1 LIENNVILNR
11 LFTQNVFFD
20 MVHDS
25 DNTTYGTVI
34 QRYVN
39 DVEDKDN
46 GTLISE
52 VYRFMSKKYRNEYFY
67 QNTLLNTLLLGIH
80 SINTTTALT
89 QIPISK
95 SKADFILINGKA
107 VVYEIKTE
115 LDTFDR
121 LDTQLGDYFKAF
133 NHVCV
138 VTSECQYER
147 AANLLADTP
156 VGIYV
161 LTRKNTISSK
171 LKKEPIEDN
180 SSLDYTAIFKVLHK
194 REYEDILLQ
203 YYGALPIASQ
213 IFYYG
218 ECLKQFSQIPIL
230 EAYNMALKQFKKR
243 NRILISEFEKVPY
256 ELKSLLYFSKLSKSD
271 WQALNSFL
279 SEKYGG

>member
-1 LIENNVILNR
+1 MGENNVILNR
-11 LFTQNVFFD
+11 LFTQNIFFD

-25 DNTTYGTVI
+25 NNATYGTVI

-39 DVEDKDN
+39 DAEDKDN

-52 VYRFMSKKYRNEYFY
+52 IYRFMSKEYRNEYFY

-89 QIPISK
+89 QIPVSK

-121 LDTQLGDYFKAF
+121 LDTQLRDYFKAF

-138 VTSECQYER
+138 VTSESQYER
-147 AANLLADTP
+147 AVSLLADTP

-171 LKKEPIEDN
+171 LKKEPMEDN
-180 SSLDYTAIFKVLHK
+180 SSLDYTTIFKVLHK
-194 REYEDILLQ
+194 REYEDILLE
-203 YYGALPIASQ
+203 YYGELPVASQ
-213 IFYYG
+213 AFYYG
-218 ECLKQFSQIPIL
+218 ECLKRFSQIPIL
-230 EAYNMALKQFKKR
+230 DVYNMALKQLKKR

-256 ELKSLLYFSKLSKSD
+256 ELKSLFYFSKPSKSD
-271 WQALNSFL
+271 WKALNSFL